1 MGGGQFV
8 LASPPLQILGG
19 TCPPPV
25 IYAHVHVS
33 KVFNASKQTQ
43 DEFYK
48 TELHESHPT
57 NLSTCSCNIK
67 FVLFIY
73 LNNKFKVIF
82 D

>member
-1 MGGGQFV
+1 MGGGQFA
-8 LASPPLQILGG
+8 LAPPAPKFFFFWGGG
-19 TCPPPV
+19 TIVPPVPPV

-67 FVLFIY
+67 FILSI
-73 LNNKFKVIF
+73 
-82 D
+82 